1 MSSPVPPALASAC
14 AEIRT
19 ATTEDSVCGQ
29 PATFVAEPAT
39 TAEASALLRAAA
51 ALDLSVVPRGAAT
64 RLGWGNSPSACDLI
78 VSTRRLDQIIEH
90 AAGDLVVTV
99 QTGVRLDYLQ
109 ERLATEGQRLA
120 LDPPQSGTIGGLIA
134 TNAAGPLRFR
144 YGAPRD
150 LLIGLTIVRADGTV
164 AKAGGK
170 VVKNVAGYDLGKLFA
185 GSYGTLGLITQATF
199 RLHPLPAAST
209 WITAET
215 HDAAQAAAV
224 VYAAASSP
232 LAPAAIELDGPSTS
246 DPLTVSVL
254 LEGDEASVAERSGLL
269 EARLRSEADRVTAA
283 SVASEAAGSRPAHT
297 KRAGRD
303 PVSLAPGATYTRVR
317 ATFWAGRLADV
328 LECVYRGAAA
338 HGVDPAVGGSAA
350 AGVLEIDV
358 QGDADAERTAAF
370 VAGLRAA
377 LASAASDMPTGSVVV
392 LEAPAEVRAA
402 VDVWGPVPS
411 VDLMR
416 AVKDQ
421 FDPGHRMAPG
431 RFAGGI

>member
-1 MSSPVPPALASAC
+1 MSSSVPAELTDACADLRLAS
-14 AEIRT
+14 
-19 ATTEDSVCGQ
+19 DQDVVCGQ
-29 PATFVAEPAT
+29 PAKYVAEPAS
-39 TAEASALLRAAA
+39 TAEAAALLRAAA
-51 ALDLSVVPRGAAT
+51 ALDLSVLPRGSGT
-64 RLGWGNSPSACDLI
+64 RLNWGNPPRTCDLI
-78 VSTRRLDQIIEH
+78 VSTGRLDEIVEH
-90 AAGDLVVTV
+90 AAGDLVVIV
-99 QTGVRLDYLQ
+99 QAGVRLDALQ
-109 ERLATEGQRLA
+109 AQLATKGQRLA

-150 LLIGLTIVRADGTV
+150 LLIGLTIVRADGVV

-209 WITAET
+209 HVTAET
-215 HDAAQAAAV
+215 DDIAAAAALIL
-224 VYAAASSP
+224 AAALSP
-232 LAPAAIELDGPSTS
+232 VAPAAIELNWPSAAA
-246 DPLTVSVL
+246 PLSVSVL
-254 LEGDEASVAERSGLL
+254 LEGDEASVAERVGIL
-269 EARLRSEADRVTAA
+269 EARLRSEADRVA
-283 SVASEAAGSRPAHT
+283 SVASETAGSRPAHP
-297 KRAGRD
+297 KRAGRG
-303 PVSLAPGATYTRVR
+303 PVSLAPGATATLIR
-317 ATFWAGRLADV
+317 AAFWAGRLSEV
-328 LECVYRGAAA
+328 LSTIRVTAEA
-338 HGVDPAVGGSAA
+338 HGLDPAVSGSAA

-377 LASAASDMPTGSVVV
+377 VAKADSDMPTGSVVV
-392 LEAPAEVRAA
+392 LYAPAEVRAA

-421 FDPGHRMAPG
+421 FDPGHRLAPG
-431 RFAGGI
+431 RLAGGI